1 MSVEYCGNIYYCEIR
16 VTDYSGMKKR
26 SPVIKKEKKKE
37 WQKTGNQKFVP
48 ERKRSHF
55 SEYLGHAASLYGTD
69 AASSDCT
76 V

>member
-37 WQKTGNQKFVP
+37 WQKTGNQKLEGF
-48 ERKRSHF
+48 
-55 SEYLGHAASLYGTD
+55 
-69 AASSDCT
+69 CT
-76 V
+76 REETKSF